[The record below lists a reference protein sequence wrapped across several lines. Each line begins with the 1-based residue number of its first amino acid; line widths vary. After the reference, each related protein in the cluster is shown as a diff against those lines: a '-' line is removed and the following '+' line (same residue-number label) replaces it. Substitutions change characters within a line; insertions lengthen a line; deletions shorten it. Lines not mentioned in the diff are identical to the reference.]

1 MQKQDATPI
10 DRRELDRTRFRIDT
24 TVGLAHI
31 LTTVGLVV
39 GIGQALAAG
48 ANLILLAVLAV
59 YVGWK
64 NPVDG
69 RRTFV
74 YRPWLKK
81 K

>member
-39 GIGQALAAG
+39 GIGQ
-48 ANLILLAVLAV
+48 LLASRERLTWRNRRLPLAV
-59 YVGWK
+59 VIS
-64 NPVDG
+64 
-69 RRTFV
+69 
-74 YRPWLKK
+74 
-81 K
+81 